1 MEHNKST
8 KRVFIYI
15 RKKPLL
21 TNDEDICYVNSIH
34 NLSIKIDKVKV
45 NLEKEIQFKHFYA
58 DCVFDENKS
67 NEEIFQQIVNNR
79 LNRENKN
86 LIYFAY
92 GQSGTGKTHTLLG
105 IEGLIY
111 KTCKKLLSQYNITFS
126 SFQLYEDNIYDLYNN
141 HKARIFDRNNS
152 IFVSGIT
159 ENIISNEN
167 KLLSILD
174 VNKRNRHQGISS
186 HNNTSSRSHA
196 VYRIR
201 YTVNNHSY
209 SVQFID
215 LAGTERACNANINM
229 INKNSYIN
237 TSLLSL
243 KECIRAY
250 INNNKYIPFRSN
262 KLTLY
267 LRDFFINNCCI
278 MMMSMISPEKKHLV
292 DTLDTLKYT
301 EYMNQISKYKNFK
314 INYIPKNLVKDTV
327 VLKPENYDKDLIKIE
342 TKYVRNIPILSK
354 IENNNITRKNENK
367 VLRKRK
373 KKIKEINKNDHL
385 LLNYIQERD
394 KIIENED
401 DLILGKKDKNFQ
413 NSIIDILNQKI
424 NCIEKFCFGMK
435 NKYEI

>member
-21 TNDEDICYVNSIH
+21 TNEEDICYVNSIH
-34 NLSIKIDKVKV
+34 NLSIKVDKVKV
-45 NLEKEIQFKHFYA
+45 NLEKDIQFKHFYA
-58 DCVFDENKS
+58 DFVFDENKS
-67 NEEIFQQIVNNR
+67 NEDIFQKIVNNR

-105 IEGLIY
+105 INGLIY
-111 KTCKKLLSQYNITFS
+111 KTCKQLISQQNITFS
-126 SFQLYEDNIYDLYNN
+126 SFQIYEDNIYDLYNN
-141 HKARIFDRNNS
+141 QKARLFDRNNS

-159 ENIISNEN
+159 ENVISDQN
-167 KLLSILD
+167 KILSILEL
-174 VNKRNRHQGISS
+174 NKKNRHQGISS

-196 VYRIR
+196 VYRIK
-201 YTVNNHSY
+201 YVINNNIH

-250 INNNKYIPFRSN
+250 INNSKYIPFRNN

-278 MMMSMISPEKKHLV
+278 IMMSMISPEKN
-292 DTLDTLKYT
+292 TF
-301 EYMNQISKYKNFK
+301 N
-314 INYIPKNLVKDTV
+314 
-327 VLKPENYDKDLIKIE
+327 
-342 TKYVRNIPILSK
+342 
-354 IENNNITRKNENK
+354 
-367 VLRKRK
+367 
-373 KKIKEINKNDHL
+373 
-385 LLNYIQERD
+385 
-394 KIIENED
+394 
-401 DLILGKKDKNFQ
+401 
-413 NSIIDILNQKI
+413 
-424 NCIEKFCFGMK
+424 
-435 NKYEI
+435 